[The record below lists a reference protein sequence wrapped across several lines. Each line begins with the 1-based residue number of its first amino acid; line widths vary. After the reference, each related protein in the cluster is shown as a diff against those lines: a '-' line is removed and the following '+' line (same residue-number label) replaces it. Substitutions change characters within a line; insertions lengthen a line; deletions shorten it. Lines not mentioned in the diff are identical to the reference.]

1 MKTLH
6 DDLQLIV
13 RVLIYITPPLL
24 ILFGFILIEIN
35 YANHSVVLDWGISII
50 GVAIIILGG
59 ILLAVEL
66 YLNMHKH
73 SRA

>member
-1 MKTLH
+1 VKTLH